1 MEVVLVG
8 PSYKLPRST
17 EEGRAVLSLEHP
29 ARVMLHAL
37 RIHYGPDQEEG
48 TGRTPMCDT
57 GDKLALLWGPART
70 VCSHGARARC
80 AVPGASRWS

>member
-37 RIHYGPDQEEG
+37 MSCYGPDQEEV

-70 VCSHGARARC
+70 VCSHGAQAQC
-80 AVPGASRWS
+80 AVPGAPRWS